1 MSVRKQILLSHKT
14 LLKEFLEANILGSS
28 IEPKHVPVAK
38 PQTRTLPNRKV
49 KKAAKFLESS
59 SEEECDYDSGN
70 EDVSFSPKETEDY
83 EVEEKITSVPDVD
96 PKSVKTEVTDET
108 VTMKIEPELT
118 EPTPVQPQQP
128 LSPHRLRKKQ
138 NLMAASNRIL
148 QQEKTLADRRYSNVI
163 FVRKSMRD
171 KLKRQAQGEKS
182 KSKKDKSDDT
192 NIIWKNGKKYAACE
206 ICKKEVKKHYLKHHM
221 STHFP
226 EHFSCD
232 ICGVTTRNL
241 RGLRYHKLY
250 WHSSKLDYIC
260 DKCGKK
266 YRSKHALDLHSK
278 KEHGGVRDLECNICG
293 KKFFQKSM
301 YLIKLVFYFY
311 RKTCHFSAF
320 KTSHRWY
327 P

>member
-1 MSVRKQILLSHKT
+1 MSVRKQILSSHKT
-14 LLKEFLEANILGSS
+14 LLKEFLDNLEIDILGSS
-28 IEPKHVPVAK
+28 IEPVPVSK

-49 KKAAKFLESS
+49 KTTAKFSESS
-59 SEEECDYDSGN
+59 SEDECDHDSGN
-70 EDVSFSPKETEDY
+70 ENMSFSPKGTEDH
-83 EVEEKITSVPDVD
+83 EVIEKITSETPI
-96 PKSVKTEVTDET
+96 KTEATNEI

-118 EPTPVQPQQP
+118 EPTPGQPQQP

-138 NLMAASNRIL
+138 NLIAASNRIL

-171 KLKRQAQGEKS
+171 KLKRQAQSEKT
-182 KSKKDKSDDT
+182 KSKKEKSDDT
-192 NIIWKNGKKYAACE
+192 NIIWKNGKKHAACE

-293 KKFFQKSM
+293 KKFFQKSK
-301 YLIKLVFYFY
+301 YI
-311 RKTCHFSAF
+311 A
-320 KTSHRWY
+320 
-327 P
+327 